1 MNLTARLFIIT
12 ALVLNVS
19 ALSGQNRET
28 RETEPFE
35 KLVVT
40 GKIKVELVVSSS
52 NQLSVTVRDGSPDR
66 VITEVVKGELRIR
79 LKPELGSDPEIAVK
93 VPCSSLYELEAAAGA
108 TITSR
113 DVLKEKEL
121 IFRILSVGKIEL
133 NVEAESIDGTV
144 TQGGDLILYGKTDI
158 LTVNA
163 NTGGN
168 FLGYELEAN
177 DTYVKAGSGAQAKV
191 VARRIIDATANSKGY
206 IGYKGEPVSTYVK
219 TSLGGE
225 IASFRDEQLRDN

>member
-1 MNLTARLFIIT
+1 MNLTARLLIIT

-28 RETEPFE
+28 RETEPFD

-93 VPCSSLYELEAAAGA
+93 VPCSGLYELEAAAGA

-121 IFRILSVGKIEL
+121 IFRIMSVGKIEL